1 MDRYGHVTFCEDIR
15 REFDGQFSLIGCYP
29 FYMTAK
35 SGLPY
40 SIPKFCL
47 DINFYA
53 IKSRP
58 IEKLEFQI
66 FLPGNDGVPLKTFE
80 PKRNI
85 KIWEGDLEREDG
97 TPRFI
102 RQRSSVSFIGLTI
115 EFEGIIKVFAV
126 ADDEKIRIGAL
137 SVVLPLPKQTK
148 LKAV

>member
-15 REFDGQFSLIGCYP
+15 REYDGQFSLIGCYP
-29 FYMTAK
+29 FLMMAK
-35 SGLPY
+35 GGLPY

-53 IKSRP
+53 VKSKP

-66 FLPGNDGVPLKTFE
+66 FLPGGEVPLKTFE
-80 PKRNI
+80 PKRNM
-85 KIWEGDLEREDG
+85 KIWDGALQREDG

-115 EFEGIIKVFAV
+115 ESAGTIAVFAV
-126 ADDEKIRIGAL
+126 ADNEKIRIGAL
-137 SVVLPLPKQTK
+137 SVVLPLPSQEKPT
-148 LKAV
+148 AA